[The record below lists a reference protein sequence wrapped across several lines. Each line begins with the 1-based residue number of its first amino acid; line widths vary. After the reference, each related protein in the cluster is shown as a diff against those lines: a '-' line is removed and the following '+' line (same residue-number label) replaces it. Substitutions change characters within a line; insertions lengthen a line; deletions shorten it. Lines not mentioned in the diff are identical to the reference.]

1 MKRAVYDGACMRFDH
16 RFDRRFDRQVVWI
29 TGASSGIG
37 EALAVAWSRQGARL
51 VLSARNAAELER
63 VRRACA
69 NPEQHLVRPLDLTD
83 SGAIE
88 TLAQSVL
95 REVGHVDV
103 LVHSG
108 GVSQR
113 SLASETGLAT
123 DRAIMDLNYF
133 GTVALTKAV
142 LPSMI
147 ARGAGQI
154 VPISSVIG
162 YVGVPLRSAYAA
174 SKHALH
180 GFFEALRAETAKQG
194 IVVTMVVPGYVR
206 TKVSE
211 NALRGDGTKH
221 GKLDETHAKAMLAE
235 EAAPRIIEAVAKK
248 KAEVRVGGKE
258 IHAVLLRRF
267 LPGLLRRVLRVK

>member
-1 MKRAVYDGACMRFDH
+1 MSRFNN
-16 RFDRRFDRQVVWI
+16 QIIWI

-37 EALAVAWSRQGARL
+37 EALAVAWSREGATL

-63 VRRACA
+63 VRARCENA
-69 NPEQHLVRPLDLTD
+69 ERHRVRPLDLVDTT
-83 SGAIE
+83 AIE
-88 TLAQSVL
+88 RVAAEIL
-95 REVGHVDV
+95 RELGHVDV

-113 SLASETGLAT
+113 SLAAETKLDT
-123 DRAIMDLNYF
+123 DRRIMDINYF

-142 LPSMI
+142 LPSML
-147 ARGAGQI
+147 ARRSGHI

-180 GFFEALRAETAKQG
+180 GFFETLRAETAKHG
-194 IVVTMVVPGYVR
+194 IAVTMVVPGYIK
-206 TKVSE
+206 TNVSE
-211 NALRGDGTKH
+211 NALRGDGSRYGTM
-221 GKLDETHAKAMLAE
+221 DDTHQRAMLPE
-235 EAAPRIIEAVAKK
+235 DAAPKIIDAVVKK
-248 KAEVRVGGKE
+248 KPEVRVGGRE

-267 LPGLLRRVLRVK
+267 LPNVLRRMMKVK